1 MGTPETRATATAVAW
16 AHAEAA
22 LNGVDPACGICASFT
37 LARANKRL
45 AFWERTDAG
54 KAAPAPSGGIPPEG
68 LRASSASGSTVLG
81 SRSVAAAAPASLSPS
96 PTSLVAADH
105 EAVELPPGCEDQ
117 PVPEVDFGLDNES
130 LLDFS
135 DEQGSVWMLGNIS
148 PGHIQD
154 TGPAAT

>member
-54 KAAPAPSGGIPPEG
+54 KAAPAPSGRIPP
-68 LRASSASGSTVLG
+68 
-81 SRSVAAAAPASLSPS
+81 
-96 PTSLVAADH
+96 
-105 EAVELPPGCEDQ
+105 
-117 PVPEVDFGLDNES
+117 ES

-135 DEQGSVWMLGNIS
+135 DEHASGEEEMQLSLDVKPRATS
-148 PGHIQD
+148 PPATSRTRGGTESSELPRSPSPSLIP
-154 TGPAAT
+154 GPSTP